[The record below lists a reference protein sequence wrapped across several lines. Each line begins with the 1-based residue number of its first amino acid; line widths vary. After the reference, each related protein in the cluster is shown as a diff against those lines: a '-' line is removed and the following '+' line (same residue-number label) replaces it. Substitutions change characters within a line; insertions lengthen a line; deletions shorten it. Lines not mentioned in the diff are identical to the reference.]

1 MGLHNILLAVTI
13 ALPAVVAQAGAYQQC
28 KYQGKFQSH
37 YVNLSDDI
45 LGGGLQFSGSTTC
58 VDGYTCTYSNDYY
71 SQCVPGTGA
80 ANSQNLASSPTST
93 TAPLGSSPTDTA
105 VPGTV
110 TAAAAG
116 NPFASVALY
125 ANPYYASEISTSA
138 IPSLTGAMATA
149 AANVA
154 NVPTF
159 VWL

>member
-1 MGLHNILLAVTI
+1 M
-13 ALPAVVAQAGAYQQC
+13 
-28 KYQGKFQSH
+28 
-37 YVNLSDDI
+37 
-45 LGGGLQFSGSTTC
+45 
-58 VDGYTCTYSNDYY
+58 
-71 SQCVPGTGA
+71 PGTGA
-80 ANSQNLASSPTST
+80 AAPSSQNLGSSPTST
-93 TAPLGSSPTDTA
+93 TALLGSSPTEAAT
-105 VPGTV
+105 PGSV

>member
-1 MGLHNILLAVTI
+1 MPG
-13 ALPAVVAQAGAYQQC
+13 
-28 KYQGKFQSH
+28 
-37 YVNLSDDI
+37 
-45 LGGGLQFSGSTTC
+45 SGSAAA
-58 VDGYTCTYSNDYY
+58 SSQDY
-71 SQCVPGTGA
+71 G
-80 ANSQNLASSPTST
+80 SSPTLT
-93 TAPLGSSPTDTA
+93 TAVGSSPTDTA
-105 VPGTV
+105 VAGSI

-116 NPFASVALY
+116 NPFAGVALY

>member
-1 MGLHNILLAVTI
+1 MQYT
-13 ALPAVVAQAGAYQQC
+13 
-28 KYQGKFQSH
+28 
-37 YVNLSDDI
+37 
-45 LGGGLQFSGSTTC
+45 GSNDC
-58 VDGYTCTYSNDYY
+58 VSGYTCTYSNDYY
-71 SQCVPGTGA
+71 SQCVPAAAGA
-80 ANSQNLASSPTST
+80 PSSQDYGSSPTST
-93 TAPLGSSPTDTA
+93 DAGYGSPTDA
-105 VPGTV
+105 AIPGSI

>member
-1 MGLHNILLAVTI
+1 M
-13 ALPAVVAQAGAYQQC
+13 
-28 KYQGKFQSH
+28 
-37 YVNLSDDI
+37 
-45 LGGGLQFSGSTTC
+45 
-58 VDGYTCTYSNDYY
+58 DGFTCTYSNDYY

-80 ANSQNLASSPTST
+80 ANSQNFGSSPTS
-93 TAPLGSSPTDTA
+93 AAAFLGSSPTDTA
-105 VPGTV
+105 IPGSV

-125 ANPYYASEISTSA
+125 ANPYYASEISSSA